1 MFPDENIAFE
11 MSKFDENVPAW
22 ELLVARMG
30 PNVR

>member
-22 ELLVARMG
+22 ELLVARWAET
-30 PNVR
+30 